1 MRVGI
6 IGSGNIASQMAAT
19 INQVD
24 GVELYAVA
32 SRTEPKA
39 KDFAE
44 KFGASCYYGNYED
57 LANDK
62 NVDLV
67 YIATPHATHYEN
79 TMLCLRHGKAVLCE
93 KPFTLNYS
101 QAESLI
107 QHAEENKIFLSEA
120 MWVRF
125 QPFAKKIP
133 ELIAEGVIGEPRLVI
148 VNKGEINNIGPSD
161 VDQRLGG
168 SALLGNG
175 VYSLTAASLALGT
188 DVVKTDA
195 SGIFMENGTDGAVSF
210 NLIFGNNTMAHLS
223 ASLIAN
229 EHNAW
234 YVCGSEGI
242 MEIRG
247 VSRLLTIDIYNNKR
261 ELVKH
266 YDAPKMISGYEY
278 ELLAC
283 KKALESDALECSEM
297 PHSETLRIMK
307 LLDELRGKAGIVFS
321 GEDA

>member
-6 IGSGNIASQMAAT
+6 IGSGNIARQMAAT

-24 GVELYAVA
+24 GIELYAIA
-32 SRTEPKA
+32 SRSYK
-39 KDFAE
+39 KAE
-44 KFGASCYYGNYED
+44 KFQKEFDATCAYGTYED
-57 LANDK
+57 LANDSK
-62 NVDLV
+62 VDLV

-79 TMLCLRHGKAVLCE
+79 MMLCLKRGKAVLCE
-93 KPFTLNYS
+93 KPFTLTKR
-101 QAESLI
+101 QAEEVI
-107 QHAEENKIFLSEA
+107 KYAEQNKIFLCEA

-125 QPFAKKIP
+125 QPLAKKI
-133 ELIAEGVIGEPRLVI
+133 ETLLADGVIGEPRLAI

-161 VDQRLGG
+161 VDPGLGG

-188 DVVKTDA
+188 KVVRTEA
-195 SGIFMENGTDGAVSF
+195 CGIFMENGVDGAVSF
-210 NLIFGNNTMAHLS
+210 SLLFKNNTMAHLS
-223 ASLIAN
+223 CSLIAN

-234 YVCGSEGI
+234 YICGSKGI

-261 ELVKH
+261 ELVQH

-283 KKALESDALECSEM
+283 KNALESNALECSEIT
-297 PHSETLRIMK
+297 HSETLRIMG
-307 LLDELRGKAGIVFS
+307 LLDELRRKVGIVFS
-321 GEDA
+321 DEDG

>member
-1 MRVGI
+1 
-6 IGSGNIASQMAAT
+6 
-19 INQVD
+19 
-24 GVELYAVA
+24 
-32 SRTEPKA
+32 
-39 KDFAE
+39 
-44 KFGASCYYGNYED
+44 
-57 LANDK
+57 
-62 NVDLV
+62 
-67 YIATPHATHYEN
+67 
-79 TMLCLRHGKAVLCE
+79 MLCLRHGKAVLCE
-93 KPFTLNYS
+93 KPFTLDYS
-101 QAESLI
+101 QAASLI
-107 QHAEENKIFLSEA
+107 QYAEENKIFLSEA

-133 ELIAEGVIGEPRLVI
+133 ELIAAGVIGEPRLVI

-188 DVVKTDA
+188 DVVRTEGCGVFMDN
-195 SGIFMENGTDGAVSF
+195 GIDGAASF
-210 NLIFGNNTMAHLS
+210 TLIYGNNTMAHLS
-223 ASLIAN
+223 SSLIAN

-283 KKALESDALECSEM
+283 KKALEEGRLECSEI
-297 PHSETLRIMK
+297 PHAETLRIMK
-307 LLDELRGKAGIVFS
+307 LLDELRSKIGITFPQ
-321 GEDA
+321 

>member
-1 MRVGI
+1 MP
-6 IGSGNIASQMAAT
+6 
-19 INQVD
+19 
-24 GVELYAVA
+24 VA

-107 QHAEENKIFLSEA
+107 QYAEENKIFLSEA

-161 VDQRLGG
+161 VDPRTWRKCFAWQWSILFNCGFLG
-168 SALLGNG
+168 LGNRCC
-175 VYSLTAASLALGT
+175 
-188 DVVKTDA
+188 K
-195 SGIFMENGTDGAVSF
+195 
-210 NLIFGNNTMAHLS
+210 
-223 ASLIAN
+223 
-229 EHNAW
+229 
-234 YVCGSEGI
+234 
-242 MEIRG
+242 
-247 VSRLLTIDIYNNKR
+247 SRRFWNIY
-261 ELVKH
+261 
-266 YDAPKMISGYEY
+266 
-278 ELLAC
+278 
-283 KKALESDALECSEM
+283 
-297 PHSETLRIMK
+297 
-307 LLDELRGKAGIVFS
+307 
-321 GEDA
+321 GERN